1 MTELLISI
9 ALLHL
14 VAVASPGPDF
24 FFVSRLSAKFSRRT
38 AFFGALGI
46 TLGVAIWLAACAAG
60 LSLLFK
66 AFPILAA
73 AAAFI
78 GGSYLLYVGF
88 LLGRSAIASFKGG
101 SGAGAQ
107 HDVEEM
113 TACSAFVKGLLT
125 NLSNAKAFIY
135 FTAVL
140 SKVIAEA
147 STLAL
152 GVISALITIE
162 TLCWFSL
169 VVVFFSAPAVKRGYL
184 RASKYID
191 LASGLVFAAFGAALV
206 IDAAEKLF

>member
-9 ALLHL
+9 AALHL

-46 TLGVAIWLAACAAG
+46 TLGVAVWLAACAAG
-60 LSLLFK
+60 LSILFK

-73 AAAFI
+73 AAAAL
-78 GGSYLLYVGF
+78 GGSYLLYIGF
-88 LLGRSAIASFKGG
+88 LLGKSALSSFKGG
-101 SGAGAQ
+101 AGEGVQ
-107 HDVEEM
+107 QDLEEM
-113 TACSAFVKGLLT
+113 TPKSAFVKGLLT

-147 STLAL
+147 SSLAV
-152 GVISALITIE
+152 GFISALITVE

-169 VVVFFSAPAVKRGYL
+169 VVVFFSAPAIKRGYL

-191 LASGLVFAAFGAALV
+191 LASGLIFAAFGSVLV
-206 IDAAEKLF
+206 YDAAAKLL